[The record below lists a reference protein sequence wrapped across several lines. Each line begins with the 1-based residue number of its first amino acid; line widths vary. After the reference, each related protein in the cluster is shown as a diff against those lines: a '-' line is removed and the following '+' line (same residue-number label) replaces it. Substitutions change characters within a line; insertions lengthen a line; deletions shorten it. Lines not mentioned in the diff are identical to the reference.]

1 MDVRSRSQGLDRLDS
16 HLSGHAAIG
25 PRQSR
30 LCLGRRNAVRAR
42 RARCVFR
49 CRPCV
54 SLRSWAK
61 FSARWAEFSAPQS
74 ALLRSRSHIVDAVTQ
89 AMYWAIFL
97 SSTLR
102 TACGGRWQAHPLQ
115 LQCLAM
121 VSRRPGAD
129 STRTAALTDQVNVI
143 FCPWLG
149 LARSCTDL
157 RWTS

>member
-61 FSARWAEFSAPQS
+61 FSARWAEFFICISLIEVSVSYCYTGDVLGDFFEFDPSSGMWTALASASAPTAMFGHGFQAAGS
-74 ALLRSRSHIVDAVTQ
+74 RLYTHGGFDGSGQCDFSSLVGACTFMYRSLLDILIS
-89 AMYWAIFL
+89 
-97 SSTLR
+97 
-102 TACGGRWQAHPLQ
+102 
-115 LQCLAM
+115 
-121 VSRRPGAD
+121 
-129 STRTAALTDQVNVI
+129 
-143 FCPWLG
+143 
-149 LARSCTDL
+149 
-157 RWTS
+157 